1 MKLYIDDREAFFDTE
16 FDANM
21 TFKFLDTYNPSAVKT
36 PYSTTISLPDCKA
49 NAEIFSSFKLKYSF
63 DLFSDDGRI
72 IEKGYCILDNVKTEG
87 VTKTYNITLY
97 GGLGDFFYNLKGDE
111 DSPKTLADLYWGDI
125 TGLSRDVEN
134 SSSLVTWNPDYVVNT
149 WTYPEGFRD
158 TFRAVPCIYDDK
170 KMDKTKTII
179 PADSAPEIFPSES
192 YAYVS
197 TEDLTKGFLITAEEN
212 DCYGKQDFRVDFM
225 PLGIKYKS
233 IIETCCK
240 PYNNGGYSVELDPS
254 FFNASNPYWTDMF
267 LLKSLP
273 TQDYD
278 YSTNT
283 GSFENFTCSLITVGQ
298 STTLIPNGM
307 SDVWTST
314 DSGSIQLQ
322 EGVKVIENRVYYNLQ
337 PFIEVSSSQVP
348 DILDDPHSTY
358 VTCTDSLQIN
368 LNITNVD
375 SGETRL
381 LAGVSYNPDTKW
393 NILSGEG
400 LFVPDLYI
408 VSPFKGMATLPE
420 NWTNVKFSLKASGPS
435 SGFTI
440 HYNDRYLWTD
450 HWKTKVVD
458 GAFKVPSKSTYFST
472 DLKTKYDD
480 YQSEGVE
487 WPVFLPDSYLKVE
500 SLLSGD
506 VNPYEE
512 LEFSKKDLLGKTKS
526 PFEYLIWY
534 TKMFNLRFYLEP
546 GTKKV
551 SILQADN
558 FVNQLEPLNIQDKV
572 CYDREYTKS
581 RKIIDEGYLKFN
593 LTPNKNE
600 TVTSY
605 EETSGKEL
613 LDSTFRIPG
622 AESKNEKE
630 YLTTSLKVGSK
641 SRITGNLSRR
651 HENGSNFYG
660 FNQNSPL
667 TISYIKDGQVATEEI
682 SLNYQSGF
690 QKYDF
695 LKLQDKVDDTVVMFT
710 GLKDTPFDSPATI
723 STTSLD
729 MVKYAGKPCYI
740 GGLRNGSQ
748 NTGGT
753 LLGARYIYTYKIP
766 SYGLVSSNYDYGLS
780 YSNVDYQSLI
790 VTGNIYDK
798 YIKDFVE
805 KIYTDPVVVECYVRL
820 DSPELR
826 RLYWFDNTYWIL
838 TEISGYNYRDEPVK
852 CKFIRYITKNA

>member
-125 TGLSRDVEN
+125 TGLSRDLEN

-283 GSFENFTCSLITVGQ
+283 GSFENFTCSLISVGQ

-322 EGVKVIENRVYYNLQ
+322 EGVKVIENKVYYNLQ
-337 PFIEVSSSQVP
+337 PFIEVNSSQVP
-348 DILDDPHSTY
+348 DKLDEPLSTY

-368 LNITNVD
+368 LNITN
-375 SGETRL
+375 
-381 LAGVSYNPDTKW
+381 
-393 NILSGEG
+393 
-400 LFVPDLYI
+400 
-408 VSPFKGMATLPE
+408 
-420 NWTNVKFSLKASGPS
+420 
-435 SGFTI
+435 
-440 HYNDRYLWTD
+440 
-450 HWKTKVVD
+450 
-458 GAFKVPSKSTYFST
+458 
-472 DLKTKYDD
+472 
-480 YQSEGVE
+480 
-487 WPVFLPDSYLKVE
+487 
-500 SLLSGD
+500 
-506 VNPYEE
+506 
-512 LEFSKKDLLGKTKS
+512 
-526 PFEYLIWY
+526 
-534 TKMFNLRFYLEP
+534 
-546 GTKKV
+546 
-551 SILQADN
+551 AD
-558 FVNQLEPLNIQDKV
+558 
-572 CYDREYTKS
+572 
-581 RKIIDEGYLKFN
+581 
-593 LTPNKNE
+593 
-600 TVTSY
+600 
-605 EETSGKEL
+605 
-613 LDSTFRIPG
+613 
-622 AESKNEKE
+622 
-630 YLTTSLKVGSK
+630 
-641 SRITGNLSRR
+641 
-651 HENGSNFYG
+651 
-660 FNQNSPL
+660 
-667 TISYIKDGQVATEEI
+667 
-682 SLNYQSGF
+682 
-690 QKYDF
+690 
-695 LKLQDKVDDTVVMFT
+695 
-710 GLKDTPFDSPATI
+710 
-723 STTSLD
+723 
-729 MVKYAGKPCYI
+729 
-740 GGLRNGSQ
+740 
-748 NTGGT
+748 
-753 LLGARYIYTYKIP
+753 
-766 SYGLVSSNYDYGLS
+766 
-780 YSNVDYQSLI
+780 
-790 VTGNIYDK
+790 
-798 YIKDFVE
+798 
-805 KIYTDPVVVECYVRL
+805 
-820 DSPELR
+820 
-826 RLYWFDNTYWIL
+826 
-838 TEISGYNYRDEPVK
+838 
-852 CKFIRYITKNA
+852 